1 MEIIVLKSLFH
12 YMMYDELDPI
22 LENVTNGIK
31 LYRQLDEILQE
42 SAYIIDDYIIIYTDD
57 WSDERI
63 IVKSYNNYYK
73 VTYKVDDSNVTET
86 VSYENL
92 NGKLIEIIKSLSE

>member
-1 MEIIVLKSLFH
+1 
-12 YMMYDELDPI
+12 MMYDELDPI